1 MQTTVPSSTQG
12 VNGFGNFG
20 DATTKGIDFELRWR
34 TPLTGL
40 SLGAVGNVN
49 DGKFDYVD
57 PEVQVALPLIRPGNR
72 IVNSIKFNYRLAASY
87 NGRLSENVDGL
98 DRKSVWWGKRVS
110 GGVDCGGRG
119 VSKK

>member
-72 IVNSIKFNYRLAASY
+72 IVNSIKRSAE
-87 NGRLSENVDGL
+87 RRV
-98 DRKSVWWGKRVS
+98 GKECVRTCRS
-110 GGVDCGGRG
+110 RW
-119 VSKK
+119 SPYHYKK